1 MDGIKSFTNSLA
13 NTRNALKSNRIE
25 HCEPISSEE
34 LNNIYKI
41 GIANKIVRLKSI
53 SVFKEGFYS
62 EDQKT
67 ADFVNKKMMREIKN
81 ATKWMLVFGRGIVV
95 IDDGS
100 SFNEPLSKNI
110 NLNTVKI
117 KSFSGYNLTATVIN
131 TTNPQKD
138 RYCKPNIYHINGLS
152 IHHSRVLDFTYIDPS
167 FNDKPYYQFGGISEF
182 ELIYNQLINDQIV
195 ERSGASIL
203 EKNSTLFYRIKGFKD
218 RLRNKQEG
226 EVIKYI
232 SNMERVRSIYG
243 AGILDQ
249 EDETKIENQSLSNL
263 ADVDLISLRRLSLVT
278 GLTLSWLVGESVKG
292 LNSTGENENQIF
304 WNTIKALGQEYIEP
318 VLNDGLINKLGL
330 NEAYLVDQYQ
340 QNPLDKAQKESVILD
355 NALKMQ
361 SLGIDYEDYLKSKG
375 VVKESDLDNSIE
387 NDFLLPNIEDD
398 EDEEDKKINE

>member
-13 NTRNALKSNRIE
+13 NTRNALRSNKIE

-41 GIANKIVRLKSI
+41 GIANKIVRLKST

-62 EDQKT
+62 EDEKT
-67 ADFVNKKMMREIKN
+67 SDFVNKRMMREVRN

-95 IDDGS
+95 IDDGAN
-100 SFNEPLSKNI
+100 FNEPLGNNI
-110 NLNTVKI
+110 NLNKVKF
-117 KSFSGYNLTATVIN
+117 KSFSGYNLTTTVIN
-131 TTNPQKD
+131 TTDPQGD
-138 RYCKPNIYHINGLS
+138 RYYKPNIYHIKGLS
-152 IHHSRVLDFTYIDPS
+152 IHHSRVLDFTYVEPTL
-167 FNDKPYYQFGGISEF
+167 NDKPYYLYGGISEF

-203 EKNSTLFYRIKGFKD
+203 EKNSTLFYKIKGFKE

-226 EVIKYI
+226 EVLKYI
-232 SNMERVRSIYG
+232 SNMENVRSIYG

-292 LNSTGENENQIF
+292 LNSTGENESQIF
-304 WNTIKALGQEYIEP
+304 WNTIKTLGQEYIEP
-318 VLNDGLINKLGL
+318 VLNDGLTKKLGL
-330 NEAYLVDQYQ
+330 SEIHLVDQYQ
-340 QNPLDKAQKESVILD
+340 QSPLEKSQQESVVLD

-361 SLGIDYEDYLKSKG
+361 NLGIDYEEYLKSKG
-375 VVKESDLDNSIE
+375 IIKETDLDESIESD
-387 NDFLLPNIEDD
+387 FLPVDEDIKDD
-398 EDEEDKKINE
+398 EDEAING